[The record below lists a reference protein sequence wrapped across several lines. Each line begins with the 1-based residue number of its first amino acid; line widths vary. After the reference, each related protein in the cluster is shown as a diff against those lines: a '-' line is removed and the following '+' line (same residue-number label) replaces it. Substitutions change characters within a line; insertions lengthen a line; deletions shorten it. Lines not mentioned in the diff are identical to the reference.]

1 MITTFFWLLHIDMIR
16 GGKNVRPPKPPVVE
30 RLIDPT
36 KEATII
42 PIPPPTAPVVRT
54 KDDIIRD
61 IFKDP
66 KLGLFSAAKIAKRIQ
81 KDYPQISTQDIQQF
95 AARQPTTQ
103 INKDI
108 RRGEYDRIIAFHPN
122 DVWQADL
129 LSVFKSAKVNKNY
142 RYILNVIDVYSRYL
156 WSVPLKTKSAKDV
169 TAALAKIIASA
180 GAPANFTTDNGKE
193 FLNSDMKA
201 LLKKHDIK
209 QWINQAGD
217 HNTMGIVERVNR
229 TIRELIRKWFSMK
242 NTKVWYNVLDDI
254 VENYNE
260 SEHSTLRQT
269 PHGVYN
275 RLAFP
280 DRLFPPR
287 RVKQFEKGDMVR
299 LKTVR
304 NIFDKPEERWSRM
317 VYHVVMKVGK
327 AYQVENESGDVLGR
341 KYKPDMMLK
350 IDAVDSDS
358 DEDESVAIVKQDVRE
373 QKIDR
378 KLNKAGVEVE
388 NISSEPRQA
397 RKKQLPARYRD

>member
-1 MITTFFWLLHIDMIR
+1 MYRTRGVLI
-16 GGKNVRPPKPPVVE
+16 GGKFIPPPKPHVVE

-36 KEATII
+36 KEATIS
-42 PIPPPTAPVVRT
+42 PIPPPTATVVQS
-54 KDDIIRD
+54 KDDIIRS

-66 KLGLFSAAKIAKRIQ
+66 KMGLFSADKIAKRIQ
-81 KDYPQISTQDIQQF
+81 KDYPQISTRDIQQY

-129 LSVFKSAKVNKNY
+129 LSVFKTAKVNKNY
-142 RYILNVIDVYSRYL
+142 RYILNVIDVYSRFL
-156 WSVPLKTKSAKDV
+156 WSVPLKTKSAKEV
-169 TAALAKIIASA
+169 AAAMVKIIGIA
-180 GAPANFTTDNGKE
+180 GAPDNFTTDNGKE

-201 LLKKHDIK
+201 LLKKHDTK
-209 QWINQAGD
+209 PWINQAGD

-229 TIRELIRKWFSMK
+229 TIRELIRKWFAMK

-254 VENYNE
+254 VENYNT

-269 PHGVYN
+269 PHDVYN

-280 DRLFPPR
+280 DRVFPPR
-287 RVKQFEKGDMVR
+287 RVKKFEKGDMVR
-299 LKTVR
+299 LKTTR

-317 VYHVVMKVGK
+317 VYHVAMKVGK
-327 AYQVENESGDVLGR
+327 AYQVENQNGDVLAR
-341 KYKPDMMLK
+341 RYKPDMLLK
-350 IDAVDSDS
+350 IDAVDESS
-358 DEDESVAIVKQDVRE
+358 DEDESVEIVKQDVRE

-378 KLNKAGVEVE
+378 KLNKAGVERNE
-388 NISSEPRQA
+388 STAPRQQ
-397 RKKQLPARYRD
+397 RKKRLPARYR